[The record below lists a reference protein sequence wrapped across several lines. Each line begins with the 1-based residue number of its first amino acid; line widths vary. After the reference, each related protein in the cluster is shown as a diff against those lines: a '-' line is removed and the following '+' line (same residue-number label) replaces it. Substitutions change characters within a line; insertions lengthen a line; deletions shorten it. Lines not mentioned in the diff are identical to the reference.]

1 MKNNLR
7 FFFTIIALTSLSV
20 GVVHAGQQDG
30 TLDIYWI
37 DSEGG
42 GSTLIVTPMNES
54 ILIDTGNP
62 GGRDVQRILAVALG
76 AGLRRIDHV
85 IITHFHIDH
94 FGGAAELA
102 QFIPIGTLHERAIPD
117 HDPDGNPASSF
128 PLQIKPYRE
137 MTVEKRE
144 RLAPGVVISLK
155 SAPGTPPLELRCL
168 VADQKFVE
176 PTKEQMK
183 ARNPLTGT
191 VPEKPVDTSDNANS
205 AGFVLQFG
213 GFRFYDGGDLTW
225 NLEEKLVTPYN
236 LVGHVDVYQ
245 TNHHGLAVSNNP
257 LLVKSLAPTVAV
269 MNCGP
274 RKGAEP
280 EVFATLKS
288 VPSIQAI
295 WQVHRNVRV
304 GPESNTSGEYIA
316 NPDEA
321 CVGNFIKLSVAPNA
335 KSYLVAIPSAGFSKV
350 YAVQGK

>member
-1 MKNNLR
+1 MKNELR
-7 FFFTIIALTSLSV
+7 RILVLLALAGLTV
-20 GVVHAGQQDG
+20 FPARAGQKEG

-54 ILIDTGNP
+54 VLIDTGNP
-62 GGRDVQRILAVALG
+62 GGRDSQRILAVALG

-85 IITHFHIDH
+85 LITHFHIDH

-102 QFIPIGTLHERAIPD
+102 AAIPIGTLHERAIPD
-117 HDPDGNPASSF
+117 HDPDGHAASTF

-137 MTVEKRE
+137 MAVEKRE

-155 SAPGTPPLELRCL
+155 TAAGSLPLELRCL

-183 ARNPLTGT
+183 TRNPLTGT
-191 VPEKPVDTSDNANS
+191 VPEKPADTSDNANS

-257 LLVKSLAPTVAV
+257 LLVKSLAPTIAV

-274 RKGAEP
+274 RKGDEP
-280 EVFATLKS
+280 ETFATLKS
-288 VPSIQAI
+288 APSIQAI

-304 GPESNTSGEYIA
+304 GPEGNAPDEYIA
-316 NPDEA
+316 NLDEA
-321 CVGNFIKLSVAPNA
+321 CTGNFIKLSVAPNG
-335 KSYLVAIPSAGFSKV
+335 KSYLVAIPSTGFSKV